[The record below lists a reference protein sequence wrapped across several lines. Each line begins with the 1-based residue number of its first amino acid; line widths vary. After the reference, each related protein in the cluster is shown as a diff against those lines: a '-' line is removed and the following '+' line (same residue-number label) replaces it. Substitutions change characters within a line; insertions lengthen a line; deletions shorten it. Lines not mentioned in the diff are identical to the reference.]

1 MLMIIL
7 MKIKWVLYTGKYSNQ
22 TLVLCAEGA
31 NIASCYRENIWQK
44 SCFNIQKTKNFDERS
59 TLFHCCFIRNG
70 IKQCWYEG
78 IGGKYPPLLLK
89 PGWIIVL
96 VYTIKKLVYFWQ
108 YTKKVVGYL
117 IFDSQFGL
125 FGCSE
130 VNSIC

>member
-1 MLMIIL
+1 MLMVIL
-7 MKIKWVLYTGKYSNQ
+7 MEIKWVLYTGKYSNQ

-44 SCFNIQKTKNFDERS
+44 SCFNIQNIKHFDERS
-59 TLFHCCFIRNG
+59 SLFHCCFIRNG

-96 VYTIKKLVYFWQ
+96 VYTTKKLVYFWQ
-108 YTKKVVGYL
+108 YTKKVVGY
-117 IFDSQFGL
+117 
-125 FGCSE
+125 
-130 VNSIC
+130 